1 MGDFRKLGTWQRAH
15 KLALQVYRST
25 QGFPENERYGLMTQL
40 RRAAVSVVSN
50 IAEGA
55 GRRNDR
61 ELARFLSIARGSV
74 RELECQL
81 LLSRDLGYIGSA
93 DWGVLD
99 ADTQEV
105 SRMLNGLM
113 KRVRATT
120 SPASS

>member
-15 KLALQVYRST
+15 KLALQVYQST
-25 QGFPENERYGLMTQL
+25 QGFPESERYGLMTQL

-113 KRVRATT
+113 KRVRVTAP
-120 SPASS
+120 PASP